1 MMSAVLDTVC
11 LASGSMPSFAR
22 PSNRLSG
29 KHVRAHVIQLSA
41 EQPML
46 ASQRRKFVNGLLMLG
61 EQRLTP

>member
-1 MMSAVLDTVC
+1 ML
-11 LASGSMPSFAR
+11 SFAR